1 MDNISQHI
9 NYSNQ
14 KIQSYD
20 KMSKI
25 ILNLG
30 SNQGDK
36 NDDSSTKITH
46 LQNKL
51 LMIIFDTPG
60 NDISHSEGK

>member
-14 KIQSYD
+14 KNQSYD
-20 KMSKI
+20 KMSKVI
-25 ILNLG
+25 VNLG